1 MEGLVCRGRGV
12 GEGEEEVAG
21 FEEGAGPAVDD
32 EEGDG
37 GGGGGAVVGVVDEL
51 GTVGGYVYLDHE
63 LVEFFV
69 DLVLEERSEF
79 DWGKRLER
87 KQEPPLLSSR
97 SRLSSSQLIALLP
110 LLWHLDSSHRLQC
123 LFALQGSELAEAFA
137 L

>member
-1 MEGLVCRGRGV
+1 MKGLICWGRGV

-37 GGGGGAVVGVVDEL
+37 GGGGGAVVGVVDKL
-51 GTVGGYVYLDHE
+51 GPVGGYVYFDHE

-79 DWGKRLER
+79 GCGKRVGRE
-87 KQEPPLLSSR
+87 QGPPLLSSR

-110 LLWHLDSSHRLQC
+110 
-123 LFALQGSELAEAFA
+123 
-137 L
+137 